1 LTLTWLCTNA
11 SQTFSGSFGT
21 FSGTSLNLTRG
32 LHQCTPELFWA
43 EGPISLR
50 CWGTIKQID
59 RQTQYT
65 EQHNT
70 KQNKT
75 NQTNKQT
82 KPNQNN
88 KKTKQPTNQPNKQ
101 TNKINKQTD
110 KRKCEQTSNQLIV
123 IHFKG
128 RPGICSLKTHFEDSV
143 AKPFGTLRSW
153 FLWYTFVKHD
163 TLLRPSRGPRIVNLQ
178 WLCNP
183 RQN

>member
-1 LTLTWLCTNA
+1 LT
-11 SQTFSGSFGT
+11 
-21 FSGTSLNLTRG
+21 
-32 LHQCTPELFWA
+32 
-43 EGPISLR
+43 
-50 CWGTIKQID
+50 D
-59 RQTQYT
+59 RHSTQN
-65 EQHNT
+65 NT
-70 KQNKT
+70 TQNKT
-75 NQTNKQT
+75 KQT
-82 KPNQNN
+82 KPTNKPNQTKTTKKQNN
-88 KKTKQPTNQPNKQ
+88 QPTNQPTKQ